1 MDPETSSDFSSPK
14 SIIEPFPKSRLYPE
28 QWDLSE
34 LLAKAPPAEAPT
46 ASFSGYEPFPKLRT
60 LPGEWDLE

>member
-1 MDPETSSDFSSPK
+1 MDSETISDSTRSH
-14 SIIEPFPKSRLYPE
+14 SIFDPFPKLRLYPE

-34 LLAKAPPAEAPT
+34 LPVNAPPAEAPT